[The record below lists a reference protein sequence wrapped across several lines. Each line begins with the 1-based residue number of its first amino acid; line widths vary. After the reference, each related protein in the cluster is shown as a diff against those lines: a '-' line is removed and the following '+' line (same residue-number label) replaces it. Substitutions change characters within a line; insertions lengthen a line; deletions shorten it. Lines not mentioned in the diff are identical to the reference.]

1 MLSWAFLFLIIAI
14 LGLAAL
20 GLVALAPTE
29 SKADGGF
36 RIYIDPGY
44 QQYRPYYYTIARTP
58 GATATIVTRTNI
70 SGTGGII
77 GTITIG
83 IDGSPGA
90 S

>member
-1 MLSWAFLFLIIAI
+1 LGISFSDHSHFGVGSARAGCFGTNPKQMEGFAFTLTRDTNNTGLI
-14 LGLAAL
+14 
-20 GLVALAPTE
+20 
-29 SKADGGF
+29 
-36 RIYIDPGY
+36 
-44 QQYRPYYYTIARTP
+44 TIARTP

>member
-1 MLSWAFLFLIIAI
+1 MEGFAFTLTRDTNNTGLI
-14 LGLAAL
+14 
-20 GLVALAPTE
+20 
-29 SKADGGF
+29 
-36 RIYIDPGY
+36 
-44 QQYRPYYYTIARTP
+44 TIARTP

>member
-1 MLSWAFLFLIIAI
+1 MSIQMEGFAFTLTRDTNNTGLI
-14 LGLAAL
+14 
-20 GLVALAPTE
+20 
-29 SKADGGF
+29 
-36 RIYIDPGY
+36 
-44 QQYRPYYYTIARTP
+44 TIARTP

-77 GTITIG
+77 GTIAIG

>member
-1 MLSWAFLFLIIAI
+1 MEGFAFTLTRDTNNTGLI
-14 LGLAAL
+14 
-20 GLVALAPTE
+20 
-29 SKADGGF
+29 
-36 RIYIDPGY
+36 
-44 QQYRPYYYTIARTP
+44 TIARTP

-90 S
+90 LQELVVEATERQRVPD